1 MDVLYIVL
9 THGTLKTQQASAN
22 EPILYASP
30 SCCAIFKLSK
40 AHPHTHSCTHVTH
53 ARTHTLMR
61 THTWHAHTRTL
72 MHVYTHTHVCVHT
85 HTHTHPVHSGTHLP
99 KHGERLVAIFCA
111 DCIQPEYSLLH
122 MDLHT
127 SSQFSYTICF
137 VFV

>member
-1 MDVLYIVL
+1 MYFTLFSPMEHTRHNRPVPMSQFCMHHHHVVLFSNFR
-9 THGTLKTQQASAN
+9 K
-22 EPILYASP
+22 
-30 SCCAIFKLSK
+30 
-40 AHPHTHSCTHVTH
+40 HTHTHTLMHTRH
-53 ARTHTLMR
+53 ARTHTHTLMR

-72 MHVYTHTHVCVHT
+72 MHVYTHTHVCT